1 MDTLRLHEFVAIVK
15 GTLAGPADADLQIQ
29 HAATH
34 SGQIRSRSVFFAL
47 RGTRDGHDFVSAAL
61 ANGAVAAVVAAG
73 RRPGPDP
80 ASPAGPADPA
90 GPAAGPPESPG
101 PAVLIEVDDPLAAL
115 QRLAAWWRTQIEATV
130 VAVAGSNGKTTTK
143 DALVHLASNDRS
155 V

>member
-73 RRPGPDP
+73 RRPGPGP
-80 ASPAGPADPA
+80 ASPAGPAAGLPETPGTADPA
-90 GPAAGPPESPG
+90 GPTDPPGPAARLTDAPGPAAGPPESPG
-101 PAVLIEVDDPLAAL
+101 PA
-115 QRLAAWWRTQIEATV
+115 
-130 VAVAGSNGKTTTK
+130 
-143 DALVHLASNDRS
+143 
-155 V
+155 

>member
-80 ASPAGPADPA
+80 ASPAGPADPPGPAAGPTAPAGPPAGPPEPA

-101 PAVLIEVDDPLAAL
+101 PAVLIEVDD
-115 QRLAAWWRTQIEATV
+115 
-130 VAVAGSNGKTTTK
+130 
-143 DALVHLASNDRS
+143 
-155 V
+155 